1 MATQENNIS
10 REHRNSP
17 MGQISCITIT
27 TLVVVSLANLLLLLT
42 VVLESRKKCNEN
54 NYDMFENLRN
64 RPGKR
69 LMSLVSSRAQE
80 DMIEHKHMAA
90 LCLIKYNR

>member
-1 MATQENNIS
+1 MATQDNNS
-10 REHRNSP
+10 NRQQRNSP
-17 MGQISCITIT
+17 MSQISCITIT

-42 VVLESRKKCNEN
+42 IVLESRKKCNEN
-54 NYDMFENLRN
+54 SYDMFENLRN

-69 LMSLVSSRAQE
+69 LMSLVTGRAQE
-80 DMIEHKHMAA
+80 EMTEHKHMAA